1 MTFKEFKILYHVK
14 TIAPREH
21 SEEEISEDDDDIV
34 DEYKT
39 YDRVIIPNLDQIWLR
54 LKPS

>member
-1 MTFKEFKILYHVK
+1 LIL
-14 TIAPREH
+14 PREH
-21 SEEEISEDDDDIV
+21 LEEEISEEDDDIV

-39 YDRVIIPNLDQIWLR
+39 YDRVIIPNLDSIWLR